1 MFKSSLRH
9 ARIGNLARRQLSSL
23 APRQILSRPLVA
35 SCQRLSQ
42 VQLQSS
48 SFRQLAI
55 RLYSSEAAAHPNTA
69 VEDSPAGIYDVT
81 RFEDLAKLGVDERI
95 IRAITQDMRYDTM
108 TDVQSLTINPALKG
122 VDLVAQAKTGTG
134 KTLGFLIPLFQRL
147 LSVEPSLAQPSARRN
162 ASSEDIRGIIMSP
175 TRELAEQIG
184 VEAQKLARH
193 TGIVIQTAVGGTRK
207 KEAMWKMRR
216 EGCHVL
222 VATPGRLQDILQ
234 DPESGVK
241 APKLQAVVL
250 DEADR
255 MLDVGF
261 ADDIRNIL
269 DLLPPINKVDRQT
282 LLFSA
287 TIPRDVVHLA
297 KNMVKTDNFEFV
309 QTISPDET
317 PTHERVPQHL
327 IEVNG
332 FENWFPTV
340 MEIAQRAQQK
350 HAEDPTN
357 PPFKAIVFF
366 SNTST
371 VAFANRVLRGTS
383 LAGRA
388 GGVGLYDIHSKLT
401 QGQRTRNADLFR
413 AAKVGILVSSDVTAR
428 GMDFPNVSHVIQ
440 IGLPPDRDQY
450 IHRVGRTGR
459 AGKSG
464 EGYLLLAKEEIQE
477 ARNRL
482 PGLPIKPNRDLLAP
496 RHVVGQGEAPAEV
509 SNFFEEVSQAYK
521 GLPKQYF
528 RETYSSMLGQKMG
541 RYLRPDDLV
550 ELLNRWCF
558 NGMGWEEQPAVT
570 RKSAVNRGLVNLPG
584 IRIGFDEP
592 DMDQEQFTSYG
603 GRSGG
608 GFGGRSGGFGGR
620 SGGFGDGGRSGGFG
634 GFGGRSGGF
643 GGRDGGRSGGFGGRD
658 GGRSG
663 GFGGRSGGYG
673 QGGRGGGGGS
683 RSGGFGSRF
692 GSRNDGGSGGGASF

>member
-1 MFKSSLRH
+1 MFKSSLQRH

-23 APRQILSRPLVA
+23 APRQILARPLVA
-35 SCQRLSQ
+35 SSPRLPQ
-42 VQLQSS
+42 VQ

-55 RLYSSEAAAHPNTA
+55 RLYSQEAAAHPNTH

-81 RFEDLAKLGVDERI
+81 RFEDLSKLGVDERL

-147 LSVEPSLAQPSARRN
+147 LQAQPELSNPLARRS

-193 TGIVIQTAVGGTRK
+193 TGIVVQTAVGGTRK
-207 KEAMWKMRR
+207 REALWKMRR

-222 VATPGRLQDILQ
+222 VATPGRLQDILT

-241 APKLQAVVL
+241 APRIQAVVL

-261 ADDIRNIL
+261 ADDIRNIINL
-269 DLLPPINKVDRQT
+269 FPPISQVDRQT

-297 KNMVKTDNFEFV
+297 KNMVKTNNFEFV
-309 QTISPDET
+309 QTINPDDE

-327 IEVNG
+327 VQVNG
-332 FENWFPTV
+332 FENWFPTI
-340 MEIAQRAQQK
+340 MEIAQRAQENPD
-350 HAEDPTN
+350 A

-371 VAFANRVLRGTS
+371 VAFANRVFRETS
-383 LAGRA
+383 FSLSS
-388 GGVGLYDIHSKLT
+388 GGIGVYDIHSKLT
-401 QGQRTRNADLFR
+401 QFQRTRAADSFR
-413 AAKVGILVSSDVTAR
+413 AAKTGILLSSDVTAR
-428 GMDFPNVSHVIQ
+428 GMDFPNVTHVIQ
-440 IGLPPDRDQY
+440 VGLPPDRDQY

-459 AGKSG
+459 AGKAG
-464 EGYLLLAKEEIQE
+464 EGWLILAREEVKE

-482 PGLPIKPNRDLLAP
+482 PGLPIKPNNDLISP
-496 RHVVGQGEAPAEV
+496 KVVVGEGEVPAEV
-509 SNFFEEVSQAYK
+509 SRFFDEVSKAYSR
-521 GLPKQYF
+521 LPKQPF
-528 RETYSSMLGQKMG
+528 RDAYISFLGQKLG
-541 RYLRPDDLV
+541 RYLDPADIIN
-550 ELLNRWCF
+550 LLNQWCF
-558 NGMGWEEQPAVT
+558 KGMKWDEQPALAP
-570 RKSAVNRGLVNLPG
+570 RSAQNRGLANIPG
-584 IRIGFDEP
+584 LRIGFDQP
-592 DMDQEQFTSYG
+592 DENEFPSNGFGGGRSGGFGSGGFGSG

-608 GFGGRSGGFGGR
+608 GFGGRSG
-620 SGGFGDGGRSGGFG
+620 
-634 GFGGRSGGF
+634 
-643 GGRDGGRSGGFGGRD
+643 
-658 GGRSG
+658 
-663 GFGGRSGGYG
+663 
-673 QGGRGGGGGS
+673 
-683 RSGGFGSRF
+683 RF
-692 GSRNDGGSGGGASF
+692 RWPIWWRRFRFARFWQLRTRWRIVLRTCGASVESRPQSPRFNLCYS

>member
-1 MFKSSLRH
+1 MFKSSLQRH

-23 APRQILSRPLVA
+23 APRQILARPLVA
-35 SCQRLSQ
+35 SSRRLPQ
-42 VQLQSS
+42 VHIQSS
-48 SFRQLAI
+48 SFRQVAV
-55 RLYSSEAAAHPNTA
+55 RLYSEEAAAHPNTH
-69 VEDSPAGIYDVT
+69 VEDSPAGIYDIT
-81 RFEDLAKLGVDERI
+81 KFEDLAKLGVNERL

-147 LSVEPSLAQPSARRN
+147 LQAQPELANPMARRS

-193 TGIVIQTAVGGTRK
+193 TGIVVQTAVGGTRK
-207 KEAMWKMRR
+207 KEALWKMRR

-222 VATPGRLQDILQ
+222 VATPGRLQDILT

-241 APKLQAVVL
+241 APRIQAVVL

-261 ADDIRNIL
+261 ADDIRNII
-269 DLLPPINKVDRQT
+269 DLFPPIHEVDRQT

-297 KNMVKTDNFEFV
+297 KSMVKTDNFEFV
-309 QTISPDET
+309 QTISPEDT

-327 IEVNG
+327 VQVNG
-332 FENWFPTV
+332 YENWFPTI
-340 MEIAQRAQQK
+340 MELAHRAQENPD
-350 HAEDPTN
+350 A

-371 VAFANRVLRGTS
+371 VAFANRVFRGTS
-383 LAGRA
+383 MSDRA
-388 GGVGLYDIHSKLT
+388 GGVGVFDIHSKLS
-401 QGQRTRNADLFR
+401 QMQRTRAADGFR
-413 AAKVGILVSSDVTAR
+413 AAKTGILLSSDVTAR
-428 GMDFPNVSHVIQ
+428 GMDFPNVTHVIQ
-440 IGLPPDRDQY
+440 VGLPPDRDQY

-464 EGYLLLAKEEIQE
+464 DGYLILTREEIKE

-482 PGLPIKPNRDLLAP
+482 PGLPIKPNKDLLAP
-496 RHVVGQGEAPAEV
+496 EVDVGKVEPPAEV
-509 SNFFEEVSQAYK
+509 ARFFEEVSRAYSR
-521 GLPKQYF
+521 LPKQPF
-528 RETYSSMLGQKMG
+528 RDAYNSFLGQKMG
-541 RYLRPDDLV
+541 RYLDPADV
-550 ELLNRWCF
+550 VHALNRWCF
-558 NGMGWEEQPAVT
+558 KGMGWSEQPAL
-570 RKSAVNRGLVNLPG
+570 SARSAGNRGLGGIPG
-584 IRIGFDEP
+584 IRIGRDEP
-592 DMDQEQFTSYG
+592 DEEEFPQSNFG

-608 GFGGRSGGFGGR
+608 FSSGRSGGFGGGRSGGFGQGDRSGGFGGGRSGGFGQGDRSGGFGGGRSGGFGQGGRSGGFGGG
-620 SGGFGDGGRSGGFG
+620 SGQR
-634 GFGGRSGGF
+634 
-643 GGRDGGRSGGFGGRD
+643 RDS
-658 GGRSG
+658 
-663 GFGGRSGGYG
+663 
-673 QGGRGGGGGS
+673 
-683 RSGGFGSRF
+683 FGSRF
-692 GSRNDGGSGGGASF
+692 GSRDSGNSGRGQGSSF